1 MPLGSHGFGAGVIG
15 PNLYFVGGST
25 LPGGGDLTD
34 RLLMFTLP

>member
-1 MPLGSHGFGAGVIG
+1 VIG

-25 LPGGGDLTD
+25 TPGGRGLTD